1 MERIHSNATTWGVAM
16 PTKSVTASSTAGQP
30 TLSYC
35 LDAGVGWRA
44 AIGLLVLAT
53 DQTIEY
59 EWRRLLN
66 LDGVAFF
73 VNRIANAATVTPENL
88 RAMEADLTSAAALI
102 LPEIPLD
109 VIAYGCTSA
118 AVFIGEDTVTRR
130 ILMGRAEAV
139 KVTTPITAA
148 KAACRALGKNRIALL
163 TPYIEAINQRIQ
175 AHLEDAGLE
184 VPIMRSFDNSDDN
197 MVMRIAPASILAAA
211 RDLGSDSA
219 VEMVF
224 IACTSLRGAALVE
237 ELEAQLNKPVTT
249 SCHAMAWHALRLAG
263 YRDPVAGQG
272 QLFRC

>member
-1 MERIHSNATTWGVAM
+1 MERIDSNATSRGAVM
-16 PTKSVTASSTAGQP
+16 QPKSVTASPTAGQP
-30 TLSYC
+30 SLSYC

-66 LDGVAFF
+66 LEGVAFF

-88 RAMEADLTSAAALI
+88 RAMEADLTGAAAHI

-130 ILMGRAEAV
+130 ILLGRAEAV

-148 KAACRALGKNRIALL
+148 KAACRALGTSRIAVL

-175 AHLEDAGLE
+175 DHLEAAGLE
-184 VPIMRSFDNSDDN
+184 VPVMRSFNNSDDN
-197 MVMRIAPASILAAA
+197 SVMRISPASILAAA
-211 RDLGSDSA
+211 QDLGSDPG

-224 IACTSLRGAALVE
+224 IACTSLRGAALIE
-237 ELEAQLNKPVTT
+237 ELEAQLNQPVTT

-263 YRDPVAGQG
+263 YSDPGAGQG